1 MAVNTKKE
9 EIEKDEATA
18 PQVEI
23 QDSET
28 VKTEEK
34 VETVEKVDDSSI
46 TDAQC
51 LEDAKKWGAV
61 LAKEPKR
68 TIKIKG
74 KSNKDTEPVPVGING
89 YFYFINKNESIEV
102 PQSVARVLE
111 EADYI

>member
-1 MAVNTKKE
+1 MAANTKKDE
-9 EIEKDEATA
+9 TVKDEAVKVETTA
-18 PQVEI
+18 PQVGL

-28 VKTEEK
+28 A
-34 VETVEKVDDSSI
+34 ETVETDGI
-46 TDAQC
+46 TDTQC

-74 KSNKDTEPVPVGING
+74 KNNKDTEPVPVGING

-102 PQSVARVLE
+102 PQSVAKVLE

>member
-9 EIEKDEATA
+9 ETVKDETTA
-18 PQVEI
+18 PQVELH
-23 QDSET
+23 DSET
-28 VKTEEK
+28 AKTEKK
-34 VETVEKVDDSSI
+34 VETVDDSSI

-61 LAKEPKR
+61 LAKEPKI

-74 KSNKDTEPVPVGING
+74 KNNKDTEPVPVGING

>member
-1 MAVNTKKE
+1 MTVNTKKE
-9 EIEKDEATA
+9 ETVKDETTA
-18 PQVEI
+18 PQVEL
-23 QDSET
+23 QDS
-28 VKTEEK
+28 
-34 VETVEKVDDSSI
+34 ETVEKVDDSSI

-51 LEDAKKWGAV
+51 VEDAKKWGAV

-74 KSNKDTEPVPVGING
+74 KNNKDTEPVPVGING

>member
-1 MAVNTKKE
+1 MAVNTKKDE
-9 EIEKDEATA
+9 TVKAETTEK
-18 PQVEI
+18 QVEL

-28 VKTEEK
+28 VKTP
-34 VETVEKVDDSSI
+34 ETVEESAI

-68 TIKIKG
+68 NIKIKG
-74 KSNKDTEPVPVGING
+74 KNNKDTEPVPVGING